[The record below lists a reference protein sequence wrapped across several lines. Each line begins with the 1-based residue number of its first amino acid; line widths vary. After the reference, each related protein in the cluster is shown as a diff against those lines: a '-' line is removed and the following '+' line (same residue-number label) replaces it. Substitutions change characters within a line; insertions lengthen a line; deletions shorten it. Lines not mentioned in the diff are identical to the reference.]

1 MNRLQRGTV
10 HCPNAIFIMTS
21 NLASDQIKE
30 NAQQILRLDERDP
43 MKDDMER
50 YRETT
55 KKFLKLIYPTLK
67 EGFKRDEFL
76 GRINQILIMLPLS
89 EAEVNP
95 VIIVHHC

>member
-1 MNRLQRGTV
+1 
-10 HCPNAIFIMTS
+10 MTS

-30 NAQQILRLDERDP
+30 NASILRLDEKDP
-43 MKDDMER
+43 MRNDMQS

-89 EAEVNP
+89 EDEVSP
-95 VIIVHHC
+95 IVMLNSSF